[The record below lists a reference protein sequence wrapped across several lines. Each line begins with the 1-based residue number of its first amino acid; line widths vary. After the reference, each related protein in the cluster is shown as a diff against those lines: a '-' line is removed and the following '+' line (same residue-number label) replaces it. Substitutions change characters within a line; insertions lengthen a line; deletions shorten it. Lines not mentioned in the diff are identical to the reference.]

1 MDAQR
6 VISLIFFLCQAIA
19 GTGGENLR
27 WFPPYSSEPEGKP
40 PESSPL
46 EPIFLFFEAL
56 EMMVDFLPS
65 GITKV
70 HPKASKVEYSG
81 ELGSQNDPKMEP
93 KREPRQQRPILTKHA
108 QALTDCM
115 STPPLGAPFSFIFL
129 DLTNVTNK
137 ST

>member
-1 MDAQR
+1 MA
-6 VISLIFFLCQAIA
+6 S
-19 GTGGENLR
+19 
-27 WFPPYSSEPEGKP
+27 K
-40 PESSPL
+40 SSPPK
-46 EPIFLFFEAL
+46 PIFLFVEAL

-93 KREPRQQRPILTKHA
+93 KSEPRQQRPILTKHA

-115 STPPLGAPFSFIFL
+115 STPPRGAPLYVGFQGPPKIAQ
-129 DLTNVTNK
+129 DVA
-137 ST
+137 

>member
-1 MDAQR
+1 MDAQHM
-6 VISLIFFLCQAIA
+6 ISLMFFLCQAIA
-19 GTGGENLR
+19 RTRGENLR
-27 WFPPYSSEPEGKP
+27 WFPPYPSEAEGKP

-46 EPIFLFFEAL
+46 ECFFCVFEAL

-93 KREPRQQRPILTKHA
+93 KREPRQQRPILTKHV
-108 QALTDCM
+108 QALTDCI
-115 STPPLGAPFSFIFL
+115 STRPPFG
-129 DLTNVTNK
+129 V
-137 ST
+137 